1 MHAIINM
8 QQQCNKEVVVV
19 LRMEGGGGDGEDIK

>member
-8 QQQCNKEVVVV
+8 QQCNNKEVVVV